1 MATAHIGIA
10 GAGLL
15 GRLLAWHLSRQGLG
29 VQVFDPAPEAA
40 PQWDGLGAAGF
51 TAAGMLSP
59 LAELDNA
66 EPDVAAR
73 GWVGLSCWAAVAAEL
88 GQPELV
94 QRRGS
99 LLVAHGS
106 DVGSANRVLVRLQ
119 AAAQDATFQAEAHRS
134 QAGLPDDTLAG
145 IDLSAGHGAVHAYPL
160 QAGRL
165 QQLEPDLHSSQGT
178 LHGWWLPGEGQIDT
192 QATMMALHDQATGV
206 HWRWGQTVTQAE
218 AGRLTTADGQ
228 IHAFDA
234 VIDTRGVGARPA
246 LDVRGVRGEVVWLDA
261 PEVTLRRPVRLL
273 HPRHRVYIVPRG
285 DGRVLIGASEIESE
299 DRSPVS
305 LRSAVE
311 LMAAAHS
318 VVPGL
323 AEARILKLDRSLRPA
338 TPDHRPVCIAQPG
351 LLRLNGLY
359 RHGWL
364 LGPSLAQHGL
374 QAMGWAGLP
383 GAWAQPEAGPAAKSP
398 ATPEAARAPSPL
410 LLPGAR

>member
-1 MATAHIGIA
+1 MAQGEIGIA

-15 GRLLAWHLSRQGLG
+15 GRLLAWHLSQQGFR

-40 PQWDGLGAAGF
+40 PQWDGQGAAGF

-66 EPDVAAR
+66 EADVAAR
-73 GWVGLSCWAAVAAEL
+73 GWLGLTAWTALAQAL
-88 GQPELV
+88 GAPAMV

-106 DVGSANRVLVRLQ
+106 DLGSAHRVLARLQ
-119 AAAQDATFQAEAHRS
+119 KAALDPEFQSAARAPS
-134 QAGLPDDTLAG
+134 
-145 IDLSAGHGAVHAYPL
+145 DLSPNPTPVHAPVCERADGSISPTLTATHDLVTARPLALADL
-160 QAGRL
+160 QA
-165 QQLEPDLHSSQGT
+165 LEPDLHGSQGP
-178 LHGWWLPGEGQIDT
+178 LHAWWLPGEGHIDT
-192 QATMMALHDQATGV
+192 TAMLMALHDGARDVQW
-206 HWRWGQTVTQAE
+206 HWSSPVDEAE
-218 AGRLTTADGQ
+218 AGLIRTRDGQ
-228 IHAFDA
+228 RHAFDT
-234 VIDTRGVGARPA
+234 VIDTRGTGARPA
-246 LDVRGVRGEVVWLDA
+246 VDVRGVRGEVVWLHA
-261 PEVTLRRPVRLL
+261 PEVTLQRPVRLL

-318 VVPGL
+318 IIPAL
-323 AEARILKLDRSLRPA
+323 AEARILKLDVNLRPA
-338 TPDHRPVCIAQPG
+338 TPDHRPVCQARPG

-364 LGPSLAQHGL
+364 LGPALAQEGL
-374 QAMGWAGLP
+374 AAMGWPSLP
-383 GAWAQPEAGPAAKSP
+383 GLTERPNLSN
-398 ATPEAARAPSPL
+398 ARAANASV
-410 LLPGAR
+410 

>member
-1 MATAHIGIA
+1 MARADIGIA

-15 GRLLAWHLSRQGLG
+15 GRLLAWHLSRQGWR
-29 VQVFDPAPEAA
+29 VAVFDPAPQAT
-40 PQWDGLGAAGF
+40 PLWDGLGAAGF

-73 GWVGLSCWAAVAAEL
+73 GWAGIACWAAVTEAL
-88 GQPELV
+88 GQPALC
-94 QRRGS
+94 QRQGS

-106 DVGSANRVLVRLQ
+106 DLGAAQRVLARLQ
-119 AAAQDATFQAEAHRS
+119 KAALDTGFQDAAHALHIQS
-134 QAGLPDDTLAG
+134 G
-145 IDLSAGHGAVHAYPL
+145 GAVNAQPL
-160 QAGRL
+160 HEAAL
-165 QQLEPDLHSSQGT
+165 VQLEPDLHGSQGP
-178 LHGWWLPGEGQIDT
+178 LHAWWLPGEAHIDT
-192 QATMMALHDQATGV
+192 AGTLMALHDPAPTV
-206 HWRWGQTVTQAE
+206 RWHGSKPVDELSPGHLRTHDGQT
-218 AGRLTTADGQ
+218 
-228 IHAFDA
+228 HAFDT

-246 LDVRGVRGEVVWLDA
+246 MDVRGVRGEVVWLHA
-261 PEVTLRRPVRLL
+261 PALRLQRPVRLL

-318 VVPGL
+318 IFPAL
-323 AEARILKLDRSLRPA
+323 AEARILKLDVNLRPA
-338 TPDHRPVCIAQPG
+338 LPDHRPLCQAESG

-364 LGPSLAQHGL
+364 LGPSLAQEGL
-374 QAMGWAGLP
+374 AAMGWPALP
-383 GAWAQPEAGPAAKSP
+383 GLGAEAGQAPAEP
-398 ATPEAARAPSPL
+398 A
-410 LLPGAR
+410 